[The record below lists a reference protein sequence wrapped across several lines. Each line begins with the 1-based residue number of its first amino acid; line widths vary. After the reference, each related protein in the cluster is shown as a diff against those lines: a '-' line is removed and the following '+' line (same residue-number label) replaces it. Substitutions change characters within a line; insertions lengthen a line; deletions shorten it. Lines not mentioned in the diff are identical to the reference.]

1 MKKRYDHFLI
11 YIVLALLVI
20 GWIMVY
26 SSSGVV
32 AKMTYNDSF
41 KFLKKQLLFSLI
53 GLIGMVGAMKI
64 DYRRWNVWTY
74 PILAVSILLLIV
86 VLIPGIGLSLQVG
99 VARRWLMTPLFTFQ
113 PSELA
118 KIALVFFIAYSLTKK
133 GERIK
138 EFAYGFL
145 PIIIVAGVMV
155 ILVILEPDMGTAV
168 FMGLLTM
175 VLLFIGGARF
185 SYLFALPLIA
195 APGFYVFI
203 TRFPYAYKR
212 LLAYLHPWEDM
223 QGMGFQIIQSFVA
236 LGSGGPWGVGL
247 GDGKQK
253 LFFLP
258 AAHTDFILA
267 ILGEEAGF
275 VGIAVTILLFALLIW
290 RGMRVALKTEDTFGA
305 HLAIGITAMIA
316 LQVIINMGV
325 VLGLLPT
332 KGLTLPFI
340 SYGGTSLVANLVGVG
355 ILLNISASGEKHDA

>member
-1 MKKRYDHFLI
+1 MKKGYDYILI
-11 YIVLALLVI
+11 YICLALLVI

-26 SSSGVV
+26 SSSAVV
-32 AKMTYNDSF
+32 AEMQYHDSF

-64 DYRRWNVWTY
+64 DYRRLSDLTY
-74 PILAVSILLLIV
+74 PILALSILLLIV
-86 VLIPGIGLSLQVG
+86 VLIPALGLSLRVG
-99 VARRWLMTPLFTFQ
+99 VARRWLMTPWFAFQ
-113 PSELA
+113 PSELG
-118 KIALVFFIAYSLTKK
+118 KLALVIFVAYALTKK
-133 GERIK
+133 GDKIK
-138 EFAYGFL
+138 EFLRGFL
-145 PIIIVAGVMV
+145 PVIAIAGVMV
-155 ILVILEPDMGTAV
+155 LLVILEPDMGTAIL
-168 FMGLLTM
+168 MGILTM
-175 VLLFIGGARF
+175 VLLFIGGTRF
-185 SYLFALPLIA
+185 SYLLALPLLA
-195 APGFYVFI
+195 APALYLFI
-203 TRFPYAYKR
+203 TRFPYGYRR
-212 LLAYLHPWEDM
+212 LIAFLHPWEDM
-223 QGMGFQIIQSFVA
+223 QGMGFQIVQSFVA

-275 VGIAVTILLFALLIW
+275 IGIMVVIILFALLIW
-290 RGMRVALKTEDTFGA
+290 RGVRISLRTEDTFGA
-305 HLAIGITAMIA
+305 HLAVGLICLIA

-355 ILLNISASGEKHDA
+355 LLLSISASKVKE

>member
-1 MKKRYDHFLI
+1 MKKKYDRLLI

-26 SSSGVV
+26 SSSAVV

-53 GLIGMVGAMKI
+53 GLIGMVVAMRI
-64 DYRRWNVWTY
+64 DYRRWMRWTY
-74 PILAVSILLLIV
+74 PILAASILLLLV
-86 VLIPGIGLSLQVG
+86 VLIPGLGLSLQVG
-99 VARRWLMTPLFTFQ
+99 VARRWLMTPLFAFQ

-118 KIALVFFIAYSLTKK
+118 KLALVFFIAYALTKK
-133 GERIK
+133 GERIR

-145 PIIIVAGVMV
+145 PIMIIAGMMI

-168 FMGLLTM
+168 FMGLLTV
-175 VLLFIGGARF
+175 VLLFIGGVRV
-185 SYLFALPLIA
+185 SYLLALPLMA
-195 APGFYVFI
+195 APGLYLFVN
-203 TRFPYAYKR
+203 RFPYAYRR
-212 LLAYLHPWEDM
+212 LTAYLHPWEDM

-236 LGSGGPWGVGL
+236 LGAGGPWGVGL

-275 VGIAVTILLFALLIW
+275 IGIAVLILLFALLVW
-290 RGMRVALKTEDTFGA
+290 RGMRISLKTADTFGA
-305 HLAIGITAMIA
+305 YLAIGITAMIA

-340 SYGGTSLVANLVGVG
+340 SYGGTSLVTNLVGVG
-355 ILLNISASGEKHDA
+355 ILLNISARGENNDT

>member
-1 MKKRYDHFLI
+1 MKKGYDYILI
-11 YIVLALLVI
+11 YICLALLVI

-26 SSSGVV
+26 SSSAVV
-32 AKMTYNDSF
+32 AEMQYHDSF

-64 DYRRWNVWTY
+64 DYRRLSAWTY
-74 PILAVSILLLIV
+74 PILVLSFLLLIV
-86 VLIPGIGLSLQVG
+86 VLIPALGLSLRVG
-99 VARRWLMTPLFTFQ
+99 VARRWLMTPWFAFQ
-113 PSELA
+113 PSELG
-118 KIALVFFIAYSLTKK
+118 KLALVIFVAYALTKK
-133 GERIK
+133 GDKIK
-138 EFAYGFL
+138 EFLRGFL
-145 PIIIVAGVMV
+145 PVIAIAGVMV
-155 ILVILEPDMGTAV
+155 LLVILEPDMGTAIL
-168 FMGLLTM
+168 MGILTM
-175 VLLFIGGARF
+175 VLLFIGGTRF
-185 SYLFALPLIA
+185 SYLLALPLLA
-195 APGFYVFI
+195 APALYLFI
-203 TRFPYAYKR
+203 TRFPYGYRR
-212 LLAYLHPWEDM
+212 LIAFLHPWEDM
-223 QGMGFQIIQSFVA
+223 QGMGFQIVQSFVA

-275 VGIAVTILLFALLIW
+275 IGIMVVIILFALLIW
-290 RGMRVALKTEDTFGA
+290 RGVRISLRTEDTFGA
-305 HLAIGITAMIA
+305 HLAVGLICLIA

-355 ILLNISASGEKHDA
+355 LLLSISASKVKE